1 MGAPRCYYTL
11 QYNYWLDRRRPLE
24 MFSFLPAR
32 NINAIYD
39 FTVWKDGKVV
49 AAWAGTESDA
59 FNAMLHLS
67 AHEER
72 QADTGTASMPVSFDQ
87 HLYMPRRRM
96 T

>member
-1 MGAPRCYYTL
+1 MDAPRWYYTL

-24 MFSFLPAR
+24 MFSVLPAR

-39 FTVWKDGKVV
+39 FTVWKDTRAV

-67 AHEER
+67 HGEEYE
-72 QADTGTASMPVSFDQ
+72 AGAGTTGLPVSFA
-87 HLYMPRRRM
+87 
-96 T
+96 